1 MSAVTV
7 LILMIIILLVS
18 LAIGNWVFVA
28 LGISGVIG
36 LMLTSGPMLNMIGPI
51 VWGAVFNTNLAA
63 IPLFIFMGE
72 VILLSGISDRLY
84 EGAAR
89 WFGNWPGGL
98 LHTNV
103 ISCAFFAAVSG
114 SSMATTATIGTVALP
129 NLKARRY
136 DRQLILGS
144 IAASGTLG
152 ILIPPSINMIVYGA
166 WVECSIGK
174 LFAGGLIPGIIMALG
189 FMAYIAV
196 RTINNPSLAPK
207 ESSSWGE
214 RFAGI
219 KGMTPILFLIAFI
232 FATIYTGIMTPTET
246 AGIASAL
253 VLLITLIMRRF
264 SWRLVHDSMLKAL
277 RISCMILL
285 IYVGA
290 KILVFVL
297 TFGGV
302 PSKIPMMIAGA
313 GLSKLQVLFL
323 LYLTYIVLGCFM
335 DGISMIVLT
344 MPFVMPILLSFDI
357 SLIWFG
363 IALIVLTEM
372 GMITP
377 PMGMALYV
385 VLGLDKT
392 VTLGEISKA
401 ILPFL
406 GIQMA
411 IIVLLTFVP
420 TVVMFLPNMMA
431 F

>member
-1 MSAVTV
+1 MSAVTI
-7 LILMIIILLVS
+7 LIIMIVILLVS

-36 LMLTSGPMLNMIGPI
+36 LMLTGGAMLNMIGPI

-72 VILLSGISDRLY
+72 VILSSGISDRLY
-84 EGAAR
+84 EGAAK

-136 DRQLILGS
+136 DKQLILGS

-174 LFAGGLIPGIIMALG
+174 LFAGGLIPGIIIALG
-189 FMAYIAV
+189 FMTYIAV
-196 RTINNPSLAPK
+196 RAARNPSLAPK

-214 RFAGI
+214 RLAGI
-219 KGMTPILFLIAFI
+219 KGMTPILFLIVFI
-232 FATIYTGIMTPTET
+232 FVTVYTGIMTPTET

-253 VLLITLIMRRF
+253 VLLIVLVMRRF

-302 PSKIPMMIAGA
+302 PSKIPIMIAGA

-363 IALIVLTEM
+363 VVLIVLTEM

-406 GIQMA
+406 GIQA
-411 IIVLLTFVP
+411 VIIVLLTFIPNVA
-420 TVVMFLPNMMA
+420 MFLPNMMA